1 MASCSVYGPIG
12 VSQLKGI
19 VMSAFDKWMQKKHP
33 ELLTEFKK
41 LPKAKKVQTFY
52 HCARENHPDVV
63 LKEWPPAARIR
74 ARHLLAEVE
83 SE

>member
-1 MASCSVYGPIG
+1 
-12 VSQLKGI
+12 
-19 VMSAFDKWMQKKHP
+19 MSAFDKWIKQKYP
-33 ELLTEFKK
+33 ELLTEFNKR
-41 LPKAKKVQTFY
+41 PKAKKTQTFY
-52 HCARENHPDVV
+52 YWARENYPDVV